1 MGLAAIVVVETG
13 TADSYPAAPAD
24 TKTKQKAKAGVGEP
38 LPCVEIM
45 GRSMLERTIERFVH
59 ANVEVVTVLMSGD
72 AAWAAQSTRNAHDR
86 VKFKS
91 VCDIGSAIGKEIR
104 EFSQSGIDHAFIV
117 SANVYTETDLFD
129 FYSFHRESQQRATKA
144 IDRDGRLGFGIV
156 DCGKA
161 LEIDIENILMRGEG
175 AGSSYFVREYVSQ
188 LNHTRDLRR
197 TITDAL
203 NGRCAM
209 RPAGTEVKPGVWVDE
224 GAQVH
229 KRARIVAP
237 AYIGRGSRIR
247 QDTVIT
253 RCSSI
258 EKDCYVDWGTVIEDS
273 SILSDTHIGISVDV
287 CHAIAN
293 GNKLLNLERD
303 VVIEIS
309 DPGVM
314 RSTSPVRKQPRSTI
328 HPEEERVIV
337 ADLQEQ
343 KLSTPEPWQ
352 LGTNPIQG

>member
-1 MGLAAIVVVETG
+1 VGLAAIVVVETG
-13 TADSYPAAPAD
+13 TEDSSLAAPAD
-24 TKTKQKAKAGVGEP
+24 TKTEQTAGVVEP

-45 GRSMLERTIERFVH
+45 GRSMLERTIERFVR
-59 ANVEVVTVLMSGD
+59 ANVDVVRVLMADD
-72 AAWAAQSTRNAHDR
+72 AAYAAQSAGSTFDC

-91 VCDIGSAIGKEIR
+91 VSDVGSAIGQEIM
-104 EFSQSGIDHAFIV
+104 EFSQSGIDHSFIV
-117 SANVYTETDLFD
+117 SANVYAETDLFD
-129 FYSFHRESQQRATKA
+129 LFSFHRESWQRATKA
-144 IDRDGRLGFGIV
+144 VDRDGPLEFGIV
-156 DCGKA
+156 DCAQA
-161 LEIDIENILMRGEG
+161 LEIDIENMLTRCDGT
-175 AGSSYFVREYVSQ
+175 GSSYFIREYVSRLTQ
-188 LNHTRDLRR
+188 PRDLRR
-197 TITDAL
+197 IVTDAL
-203 NGRCAM
+203 SGRCAM

-258 EKDCYVDWGTVIEDS
+258 EKDCYVDCGTVIEDS

-293 GNKLLNLERD
+293 GNKLLNLEHD

>member
-1 MGLAAIVVVETG
+1 VGLAAIVVVETG
-13 TADSYPAAPAD
+13 TEDSSLAAPAD
-24 TKTKQKAKAGVGEP
+24 TKTEQTARVVES

-45 GRSMLERTIERFVH
+45 GRSMLERTIERFVR
-59 ANVEVVTVLMSGD
+59 ANVDVVRVLIAAD
-72 AAWAAQSTRNAHDR
+72 ASYAAQPPGSAFDC

-91 VCDIGSAIGKEIR
+91 VSDVGSAIGQEIM
-104 EFSQSGIDHAFIV
+104 EFSQSGIDHSFIF
-117 SANVYTETDLFD
+117 SANVYVETDLFD
-129 FYSFHRESQQRATKA
+129 LFSFHSESRQRATKA
-144 IDRDGRLGFGIV
+144 VDCDGPLEFGIV
-156 DCGKA
+156 DCAKA
-161 LEIDIENILMRGEG
+161 LEMDIENMLTRGDG
-175 AGSSYFVREYVSQ
+175 ASGSYFIREYVSR
-188 LNHTRDLRR
+188 LTHPRDLRR
-197 TITDAL
+197 LATDAL
-203 NGRCAM
+203 SGRCAM

-328 HPEEERVIV
+328 HPEEERIVV

>member
-13 TADSYPAAPAD
+13 TEDSSLAVPAD
-24 TKTKQKAKAGVGEP
+24 MKTEQTAGVVEP

-45 GRSMLERTIERFVH
+45 GRSMLERTIERFGR
-59 ANVEVVTVLMSGD
+59 ANVDVVTVLMVDD
-72 AAWAAQSTRNAHDR
+72 AAYAAQPARSAFDC

-91 VCDIGSAIGKEIR
+91 VSDVGSAIGQEIM
-104 EFSQSGIDHAFIV
+104 EFSQSGIDHSFIV
-117 SANVYTETDLFD
+117 SANVYAETDLFD
-129 FYSFHRESQQRATKA
+129 LFSFHSESRQRATKA
-144 IDRDGRLGFGIV
+144 VDRDGPLEFGIV
-156 DCGKA
+156 DCAKA
-161 LEIDIENILMRGEG
+161 LEMDIENVLMRGQG
-175 AGSSYFVREYVSQ
+175 AGSSYFVREFVTR
-188 LNHTRDLRR
+188 LTHPRDLRR
-197 TITDAL
+197 IVTDAL
-203 NGRCAM
+203 SGRCAM
-209 RPAGTEVKPGVWVDE
+209 RPAGTEIKPGVWVDE

-314 RSTSPVRKQPRSTI
+314 RSTSPIRKQPRSTI